1 MRFSL
6 AENLGEKSEAE
17 RFEAFEYGRFPISVR
32 LLIGLEGGVVF
43 RNQYQSKVINVIKAK
58 SMQS

>member
-1 MRFSL
+1 MRNQRLRGSKRSSMAGSRLVFVL
-6 AENLGEKSEAE
+6 
-17 RFEAFEYGRFPISVR
+17 

>member
-1 MRFSL
+1 MRNQRLRGSKRSSMAGSRLVFVL
-6 AENLGEKSEAE
+6 
-17 RFEAFEYGRFPISVR
+17 

-43 RNQYQSKVINVIKAK
+43 QSKVINVIKAK